1 MFLFFNLSFVN
12 SQYTYFIEVV
22 QKYNLMEL
30 YDSVENNKLSPVLAK
45 QFEWYGPAKYQNSI
59 NLKTIVNYFLEATN
73 QIIYKNKIM
82 TENFCIKTI
91 TINLYKQSLC
101 EEMSEESGL
110 INNQNFILNTKIKQR
125 KIDFDYFL
133 TKKKCDFSAY
143 NIHTREDLYQ
153 HIYAGFNAKIP
164 FHLIM
169 ILIDELLE
177 EEIISIKSLFWNI
190 LMEFENIQDKT
201 IDIYI

>member
-1 MFLFFNLSFVN
+1 LFLFFNLSFVN

-125 KIDFDYFL
+125 KIDFDYVL
-133 TKKKCDFSAY
+133 TKKKNVIF
-143 NIHTREDLYQ
+143 
-153 HIYAGFNAKIP
+153 P
-164 FHLIM
+164 LI
-169 ILIDELLE
+169 I
-177 EEIISIKSLFWNI
+177 F
-190 LMEFENIQDKT
+190 IQER
-201 IDIYI
+201 IYINTYMQDLMQKYHFILL